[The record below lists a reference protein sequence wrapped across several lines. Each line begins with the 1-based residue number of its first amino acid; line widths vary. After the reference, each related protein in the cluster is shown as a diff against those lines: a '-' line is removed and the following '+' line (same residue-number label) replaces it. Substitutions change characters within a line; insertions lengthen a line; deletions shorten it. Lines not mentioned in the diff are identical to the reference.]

1 MAIHTAQLPIYV
13 DPQALADLMVEA
25 CDGAPGAF
33 DKLVRTCAP
42 LVRNEAR
49 KCQVRHV
56 DIDDVEQEVLE
67 RLVRNL
73 NQVRDPRALISW
85 LVVVTRRVVIGAKRR
100 EGRDV
105 TTPWIREPAGSDDT
119 ETEALAGSTQAS
131 EVAAV
136 RLALADL
143 SPESR
148 ALILALQGDKPM
160 SYEAAS
166 KAMNRPIGSLGPTR
180 RRVLRNLAC
189 HPAILSLQREVCAV

>member
-1 MAIHTAQLPIYV
+1 MAISTARLPIYL
-13 DPQALADLMVEA
+13 DPQQLADLMVEA
-25 CDGAPGAF
+25 REGEPGAF
-33 DKLVRTCAP
+33 DKLLRTCAP

-56 DIDDVEQEVLE
+56 DIDDVEQDVLE

-73 NQVRDPRALISW
+73 NRVRDPRALISW
-85 LVVVTRRVVIGAKRR
+85 LIVVTRRVVIGTKRR
-100 EGRDV
+100 DGRNIA
-105 TTPWIREPAGSDDT
+105 TPWIREPAGSDDT

-136 RLALADL
+136 RIALADL

-148 ALILALQGDKPM
+148 RLVLALQGDKPM
-160 SYEAAS
+160 SYQAVSE
-166 KAMNRPIGSLGPTR
+166 AMNRPIGSLGPTR
-180 RRVLRNLAC
+180 RRVLRNLAS